1 MKKAPEDVEVDGE
14 IVNVN
19 KVEAA
24 LKTIGVS
31 LRDTQGQFRELD
43 QVFLDISKKWN
54 DLDINTQRYIATT
67 AAGSRQQSRF
77 IAMMDN
83 YDRTVELVDAAYNS
97 AGASQ
102 EQYEKTLDSLQS
114 KLNMLSNA
122 WHEFITGI
130 ANSSLIKGS
139 VDLLTKILTVV
150 NNLTDKFGE
159 FGNSIAKVGVLLGG
173 LSIGNKA
180 VTAIG
185 NKFFPKL
192 METISGWTGNTG
204 STTKS
209 GEFLGTTL
217 LRGITNSI
225 NKDKTLASSLSD
237 KFEGF
242 IDNFKKKGDSF
253 KNAFSSFSSS
263 IKSSYLEAGD
273 ISEQKEFLKITNE
286 LIDAEKQYSKV
297 IDENTLDYE
306 KQVAAQIRVK
316 DAEDALKN
324 SKVISNIYQKLNNT
338 EQLAYNSL
346 IKIGIST
353 KQADLLMTNKQTKA
367 AILRAAAEGKLN
379 KELLD
384 QIAAESGLFKGKTI
398 LGSKIKNY
406 TKLLFGSSKATR
418 QAAAETLGMTKAAA
432 NGTTSLSALGS
443 AASAVSLGWIALA
456 VAVAAATAALI
467 AYSVY
472 INSIEYKTKQA
483 AKFTENAKEEAEELK
498 QVYQDLF
505 SKKEEYDNSI
515 NAIKDLTEGTKA
527 WKDAIIEAN
536 DKTLELVSNYKDL
549 AQYVSKDKNGL
560 LTISDEGW
568 DNFLKKSEKASSD
581 ALNRVFV
588 SQINESQLNDQLV
601 TKNTN
606 KKLEKTLRDLS
617 FKVELPDNI
626 NSGDTSL
633 EKAQKI
639 LDNWSE
645 FTEKNNGIYSVSEL
659 NSIKTDLLN
668 TVEEYNTSLYNS
680 SEQVSSYFT
689 LLADSLGIACE
700 NVDNFAE
707 SLGFFKPDAN
717 IAETYNLLRP
727 LIHWGE
733 RFTSIGNYTNP
744 EKVTY
749 DNQAEVEAKNTLRQ
763 IADSK
768 GIIYDDSTKLDKLI
782 YEIYAK
788 IVGYEDYT
796 DVKELIDKGDLK
808 FDDLMETIA
817 EDWVVNQQKARTE
830 NLAKYY
836 DSLDKETANF
846 INNILSNN
854 TEELL
859 KSQNVKDL
867 NQIIANGQVDK
878 TALETYLGGKGT
890 SLDNLAEAYNR
901 TPDEIITVF
910 DDFIKQLQDLTR
922 TNAKKLLTTYS
933 KTGALDGA
941 STETL
946 QNILTTLQPEKIQ
959 ELNTLIDTLNS
970 GLGEGTDLFNSAA
983 NQLLSLYINGTEED
997 IAAVKKLVEGINWN
1011 STIDSAYQLEQAF
1024 NSNNE
1029 AIKTFAANM
1038 LLASK
1043 QEYSISNQ
1051 FKEFYQSEGYTS
1063 LTEDI
1068 KDLIKEN
1075 DKLTAENVEELA
1087 EKNEDLNKI
1096 LKQNIVTAST
1106 FAKVLTGL
1114 EKGTL
1119 SIEGLTNRTFDFLN
1133 SLSSVN
1139 SLIDKVHNN
1148 IEKFD
1153 EGIDT
1158 GEGVDFLKGL
1168 SEKIKEYSDTLEY
1181 GNEQAVKSL
1190 EYVFGKNIFNEL
1202 SGEPYVEAFE
1212 QYSKKL
1218 EEWTA
1223 GDGYGFWQDV
1233 ANGII
1238 NIPGI
1243 KASLDENKNIVL
1255 DIADMTTDEIVKAM
1269 AKGADMS
1276 EEAAGMLLTG
1286 FVSHSADLRQALKE
1300 NDINAAIENLFT
1312 SDKSFRGENNLWVY
1326 SREEFGNMAA
1336 AVDMSYEDFLAKAKS
1351 YNNSISIAE
1360 WFTDDDI
1367 PKLGDKLKAELD
1379 KVYNSLG
1386 SKSTKEKLNYLGVN
1400 YELNDYRNTNQ
1411 QFNGILVNLDELI
1424 AKYQELGLTIEQAY
1438 DEIDRMAAEKT
1449 DKEEN
1454 LKFTATVA
1462 IGVDEEGKTITDT
1475 VYADT
1480 REGLELAIEQVKS
1493 SEKMKQWA
1501 TTFAESIKLA
1511 FEEDGLSINFTETT
1525 DDAVAKV
1532 EEARSAAQKFL
1543 DENLNIIKYKN
1554 DLSNIEK
1561 ELNNFIKKNRTITL
1575 GYNFISNNP
1584 IGSRPVDAADAATKY
1599 PSRASGTTNN
1609 GVPKTGPALT
1619 GEEGYEIAYNNGEAY
1634 LLGANG
1640 PEIVNLE
1647 KGTKIFNHK
1656 QSKAIINRSKIK
1668 GFGGSF
1674 ANGTIGSYAS
1684 KKVTGQYN
1692 QEAKDEANKVKG
1704 NSSSSSKSSS
1714 DKDPYESALDIYHN
1728 FIVAL
1733 SKLNNDLEDLINERD
1748 RILSKES
1755 RALEAGDVEAVAN
1768 AQKELEEINDRILKQ
1783 QQKIVKENSDYI
1795 SSLKYGLNVLEN
1807 RFSEYNSVVDTSNG
1821 YINVNWE
1828 AYNNLDDTGKET
1840 VDDLISEWE
1849 DYNDRIEEAKDGIQE
1864 IIDYYYDLAEEYRDM
1879 HDEARDSFI
1888 DLINDLTDVL
1898 IEIDEKALER
1908 QQEYYDQ
1915 LIEQDEDYLDALR
1928 KNVEERRKIRDREN
1942 SYEDLAEKQ
1951 RRLSLLKRDTSGVYK
1966 NEIASLE
1973 KEIANS
1979 QQDLTDQKIDDI
1991 IENME
1996 EDLDLRKEQ
2005 FDRHIELMEDS
2016 INQAKENGEYARRAQ
2031 ELLEQ
2036 QPEEAYRILTESN
2049 SEYLAMSSAEQAQYV
2064 EEIKSQMIE
2073 MSRFMEGYYLRLAE
2087 SMDAV
2092 AEAIKAQLSNALAAL
2107 GQNSSNINSSQI
2119 GAGAGPNNS
2128 GSSSSG
2134 DSSGGSS
2141 IGNPNGPSEKETI
2154 KEVQRAINRIMA
2166 QYNSQMSALGKSSL
2180 RKEYLTVD
2188 GITGPKTRS
2197 AALQMIN
2204 WATSK
2209 GVSASDVKLIQ
2220 SNRSLIG
2227 FKKGGI
2233 VDFTGPAMVHGS
2245 KSKPESFLDAEDTK
2259 NIASLRDFLRE
2270 LNLSNRSNLNYGT
2283 SNFRAGDCTIYINV
2297 DQIASDYDIDRAIEE
2312 VQRKILSSSSY
2323 RNINL
2328 INRMR

>member
-1 MKKAPEDVEVDGE
+1 MPNIWKNED
-14 IVNVN
+14 IVCQ
-19 KVEAA
+19 
-24 LKTIGVS
+24 IGK
-31 LRDTQGQFRELD
+31 LIWKNE
-43 QVFLDISKKWN
+43 
-54 DLDINTQRYIATT
+54 
-67 AAGSRQQSRF
+67 QSRF

-114 KLNMLSNA
+114 KLNMLFNA

-192 METISGWTGNTG
+192 MENISGITG
-204 STTKS
+204 STSGLTKD

-225 NKDKTLASSLSD
+225 RGDKTLASSLSD

-242 IDNFKKKGDSF
+242 IDNFKRKGDSF

-263 IKSSYLEAGD
+263 IKSSYLETGD
-273 ISEQKEFLKITNE
+273 ISEQKEFLKVINE
-286 LIDAEKQYSKV
+286 FTDAEKQYYNNLNEVNDATKKGLA
-297 IDENTLDYE
+297 I
-306 KQVAAQIRVK
+306 AQRYN
-316 DAEDALKN
+316 DAQNALNN
-324 SKVISNIYQKLNNT
+324 SKIISTIYQKLSNT

-346 IKIGIST
+346 IKIGINT
-353 KQADLLMTNKQTKA
+353 KQADLLMTNEQTKA

-379 KELLD
+379 KELLE

-406 TKLLFGSSKATR
+406 TKLLFGSNKATR

-432 NGTTSLSALGS
+432 DGTKSLSALGS

-467 AYSVY
+467 AYGVY

-515 NAIKDLTEGTKA
+515 NAIEDLTEGTKA

-581 ALNRVFV
+581 ALNRVFI

-626 NSGDTSL
+626 DSRDTSL

-645 FTEKNNGIYSVSEL
+645 FTEKNNDIYSVSEL
-659 NSIKTDLLN
+659 NSIKTNLLS

-707 SLGFFKPDAN
+707 SLGFFKPDAS

-727 LIHWGE
+727 LLNWGTRFGTITDLE
-733 RFTSIGNYTNP
+733 RSIASNSATVQDYNRET
-744 EKVTY
+744 EKI
-749 DNQAEVEAKNTLRQ
+749 EKLKQ

-768 GIIYDDSTKLDKLI
+768 DIIYDDDSMNLDKLI

-796 DVKELIDKGDLK
+796 DVEALIKKGDLK

-817 EDWVVNQQKARTE
+817 EDWIVNQQKVQIE

-859 KSQNVKDL
+859 KNQNAKDL
-867 NQIIANGQVDK
+867 NQIVENGVVNQDK
-878 TALETYLGGKGT
+878 LNEYLGGGN
-890 SLDNLAEAYNR
+890 SLNDLAKAYGR
-901 TPDEIITVF
+901 TPDEIVSAF

-933 KTGALDGA
+933 KTGALNGA

-983 NQLLSLYINGTEED
+983 NQLLSLYVNGTEED
-997 IAAVKKLVEGINWN
+997 IAAVKKIVEGINWN
-1011 STIDSAYQLEQAF
+1011 STIDSAYQLEQAL

-1051 FKEFYQSEGYTS
+1051 FKELYQSEGYTS

-1106 FAKVLTGL
+1106 FAEVLTGL

-1168 SEKIKEYSDTLEY
+1168 SEKVKEYGDAFEY
-1181 GNEQAVKSL
+1181 GNEQAVKAL
-1190 EYVFGKNIFNEL
+1190 EYVFGKNIFNGL

-1255 DIADMTTDEIVKAM
+1255 DIADMTTDEIVEAM
-1269 AKGADMS
+1269 AKDNKMS

-1286 FVSHSADLRQALKE
+1286 FISHSADLRQALKE
-1300 NDINAAIENLFT
+1300 NDTKAAIENLFT
-1312 SDKSFRGENNLWVY
+1312 SDKSFRGEKNLWVY
-1326 SREEFGNMAA
+1326 SREEFENMAA

-1360 WFTDDDI
+1360 WFTDDGV
-1367 PKLGDKLKAELD
+1367 PKLGKDLEDELNE
-1379 KVYNSLG
+1379 VYKG
-1386 SKSTKEKLNYLGVN
+1386 FGKTTREKLDFLKPLTASFSSRDLG
-1400 YELNDYRNTNQ
+1400 
-1411 QFNGILVNLDELI
+1411 IPNLDLI
-1424 AKYQELGLTIEQAY
+1424 TYDLDSLIEKYQELGLTVEQAY

-1449 DKEEN
+1449 GIDEDFY
-1454 LKFTATVA
+1454 LSATVA
-1462 IGVDEEGKTITDT
+1462 GISVDGETITQT
-1475 VYADT
+1475 VTSDT
-1480 REGLELAIEQVKS
+1480 REGLEAAIKDFETRLFTD
-1493 SEKMKQWA
+1493 KMA
-1501 TTFAESIKLA
+1501 DSFLNAMTIA
-1511 FEEDGLSINFTETT
+1511 FGEDGLTINFADGSEGGTKS
-1525 DDAVAKV
+1525 A
-1532 EEARSAAQKFL
+1532 EEAHDSAQKFL

-1554 DLSNIEK
+1554 DLSNVEK

-1584 IGSRPVDAADAATKY
+1584 MGSRPVDAADAATKY

-1647 KGTKIFNHK
+1647 KGTKVFNHK

-1879 HDEARDSFI
+1879 HDEARDDFI

-2064 EEIKSQMIE
+2064 EKIKNQMIE

-2092 AEAIKAQLSNALAAL
+2092 AEAIKIQLSNALAAL

-2134 DSSGGSS
+2134 GSSGGSS
-2141 IGNPNGPSEKETI
+2141 IGSPNGPSTKETI

-2166 QYNSQMSALGKSSL
+2166 QYNSQMSALGKSNL

-2209 GVSASDVKLIQ
+2209 GISASDVRLIQ

-2245 KSKPESFLDAEDTK
+2245 KSRPESFLDAEDTK
-2259 NIASLRDFLRE
+2259 NVANLRDFLRE
-2270 LNLSNRSNLNYGT
+2270 LNISNKPNLNYGT

>member
-1 MKKAPEDVEVDGE
+1 MPNIWKNED
-14 IVNVN
+14 IVCQ
-19 KVEAA
+19 
-24 LKTIGVS
+24 IGK
-31 LRDTQGQFRELD
+31 LIWKNE
-43 QVFLDISKKWN
+43 
-54 DLDINTQRYIATT
+54 
-67 AAGSRQQSRF
+67 QSRF

-173 LSIGNKA
+173 LYVGNKA
-180 VTAIG
+180 VTAFG

-204 STTKS
+204 GATKS

-217 LRGITNSI
+217 LRGITDSI
-225 NKDKTLASSLSD
+225 RSDKTLASSLSD

-242 IDNFKKKGDSF
+242 INNFKRKGSNF
-253 KNAFSSFSSS
+253 KDAFSSFSSS
-263 IKSSYLEAGD
+263 IKFSYFEKVD
-273 ISEQKEFLKITNE
+273 ISKQEKFLKIANE
-286 LIDAEKQYSKV
+286 YRDAEIQW
-297 IDENTLDYE
+297 INNQDEVNNSTE
-306 KQVAAQIRVK
+306 KGIAILNRLN
-316 DAEDALKN
+316 DAGNALKN
-324 SKVISNIYQKLNNT
+324 SEITSIIYKKLSNE
-338 EQLAYNSL
+338 EQLVYNSL
-346 IKIGIST
+346 IKIGINT
-353 KQADLLMTNKQTKA
+353 KQADLLMTNEQTKA

-379 KELLD
+379 KELLE
-384 QIAAESGLFKGKTI
+384 QIAAESGLFKRESV
-398 LGSKIKNY
+398 LSSKIKNY

-418 QAAAETLGMTKAAA
+418 KAAAETLNMYKVAGDT
-432 NGTTSLSALGS
+432 NSGLSALGS
-443 AASAVSLGWIALA
+443 AASAVSLGWIALG

-467 AYSVY
+467 AYGVY
-472 INSIEYKTKQA
+472 INSIEYKLKQAAEATKQA
-483 AKFTENAKEEAEELK
+483 KEESERLK
-498 QVYQDLF
+498 QAYDDLL
-505 SKKEEYDNSI
+505 SKKENYDDNIKNI
-515 NAIKDLTEGTKA
+515 NELIKGTREWDK
-527 WKDAIIEAN
+527 AIIDAN
-536 DKTLELVSNYKDL
+536 NSTLELISNYKEL
-549 AQYVSKDKNGL
+549 AQYISKDKDGL

-568 DNFLKKSEKASSD
+568 DNFLKKAEKANSD
-581 ALNRVFV
+581 ALNRVFI
-588 SQINESQLNDQLV
+588 SQINEIQLEQQLATKNV
-601 TKNTN
+601 TK
-606 KKLEKTLRDLS
+606 DLDKS
-617 FKVELPDNI
+617 LKDLKIGVELPDNI
-626 NSGDTSL
+626 TSNDTSL

-639 LDNWSE
+639 LDNWDNFARE
-645 FTEKNNGIYSVSEL
+645 NEIKDIYSTSEL
-659 NSIKTDLLN
+659 NDIKTNLLS
-668 TVEEYNTSLYNS
+668 TVEEYNSNLYNS
-680 SEQVSSYFT
+680 SEQVSSYFM
-689 LLADSLGIACE
+689 LLVDSLGIATE
-700 NVDNFAE
+700 NVDNFAK
-707 SLGFFKPDAN
+707 SLGFFKPDAD
-717 IAETYNLLRP
+717 ITSTYNDIRPYLNWGTRYGSIDSMMLRVESAEEMSQIEKISQI
-727 LIHWGE
+727 LENLADYTGTT
-733 RFTSIGNYTNP
+733 FDTSM
-744 EKVTY
+744 
-749 DNQAEVEAKNTLRQ
+749 
-763 IADSK
+763 S
-768 GIIYDDSTKLDKLI
+768 LDKLI

-788 IVGYEDYT
+788 INGYEDYA
-796 DVKELIDKGDLK
+796 DVKILVDSKELNFDK
-808 FDDLMETIA
+808 IA
-817 EDWVVNQQKARTE
+817 R
-830 NLAKYY
+830 NLATQYVLYQQDEQLKALDNFYKT
-836 DSLDKETANF
+836 LDKETANF
-846 INNILSNN
+846 FTNVFANN
-854 TEELL
+854 TEEFL
-859 KSQNVKDL
+859 KGNYSDILNNLSDNGNFSIEKANEYFTPEKLEKLAQAYGRTTDELYSVFEDL
-867 NQIIANGQVDK
+867 FD
-878 TALETYLGGKGT
+878 
-890 SLDNLAEAYNR
+890 SLQSLYKN
-901 TPDEIITVF
+901 
-910 DDFIKQLQDLTR
+910 
-922 TNAKKLLTTYS
+922 NAKKLLTTFR
-933 KTGALDGA
+933 KTGVLEGVNTDIA
-941 STETL
+941 
-946 QNILTTLQPEKIQ
+946 QNILVSLGTENIQ
-959 ELNTLIDTLNS
+959 ELNNLVDSLKTSLD
-970 GLGEGTDLFNSAA
+970 EGTDLFNTAA
-983 NQLLSLYINGTEED
+983 NQLLSIYINGTEED
-997 IAAVKKLVEGINWN
+997 IASIKKLVNGINWS
-1011 STIDSAYQLEQAF
+1011 STIDSAYQLEQAI
-1024 NSNNE
+1024 NSNNK
-1029 AIKTFAANM
+1029 AIQEFAINM

-1043 QEYSISNQ
+1043 QDYSISNQ
-1051 FKEFYQSEGYTS
+1051 FKEFLQSEGYAS
-1063 LTEDI
+1063 LSEDI

-1075 DKLTAENVEELA
+1075 DKLTAKNIEELA
-1087 EKNEDLNKI
+1087 EKNQDLNKI
-1096 LKQNIVTAST
+1096 LKQNIISAST
-1106 FAKVLTGL
+1106 FAQALTGL
-1114 EKGTL
+1114 QKGTFT
-1119 SIEGLTNRTFDFLN
+1119 IEGLTNRTFDFLN

-1139 SLIDKVHNN
+1139 NLIDKVHNS
-1148 IEKFD
+1148 IEDFD

-1158 GEGVDFLKGL
+1158 GEGIDFLKERY
-1168 SEKIKEYSDTLEY
+1168 EKIQEYADALEY
-1181 GNEQAVKSL
+1181 GNDQAMGSL
-1190 EYVFGKNIFNEL
+1190 EYIFGENIFDGLRGDEL
-1202 SGEPYVEAFE
+1202 IKAFD
-1212 QYSKKL
+1212 QYAGKL
-1218 EEWTA
+1218 KEWVA

-1233 ANGII
+1233 GNGLI

-1243 KASLDENKNIVL
+1243 KATLDENEDVVL
-1255 DIADMTTDEIVKAM
+1255 DIANMTTDELVQAIM
-1269 AKGADMS
+1269 KGANLT
-1276 EEAAGMLLTG
+1276 EEAASMFLTSYI
-1286 FVSHSADLRQALKE
+1286 SHSADMRQVLKE
-1300 NDINAAIENLFT
+1300 NDTKAAIENLFT
-1312 SDKSFRGENNLWVY
+1312 TDKSFKGENNLWIY
-1326 SREEFGNMAA
+1326 TKEEFENMAA
-1336 AVDMSYEDFLAKAKS
+1336 AIGMTYDEFLEKAKS
-1351 YNNSISIAE
+1351 YNGSIRIAE
-1360 WFTDDDI
+1360 WFTDDGVV
-1367 PKLGDKLKAELD
+1367 KLGKSLQDELD
-1379 KVYNSLG
+1379 KIYDGLG
-1386 SKSTKEKLNYLGVN
+1386 SKSTKDKLKYFNIGTFNEVFGGVRRQTHPYN
-1400 YELNDYRNTNQ
+1400 SSFIVD
-1411 QFNGILVNLDELI
+1411 LDELI
-1424 AKYQELGLTIEQAY
+1424 TKYKELGLTVEQAY
-1438 DEIDRMAAEKT
+1438 DEIDRMVEEESASKT
-1449 DKEEN
+1449 GSEN
-1454 LKFTATVA
+1454 FLLSKKVA
-1462 IGVDEEGKTITDT
+1462 VGVDEAGQTIFKT

-1480 REGLELAIEQVKS
+1480 REGLELAVKEAEMS
-1493 SEKMKQWA
+1493 PVMDEWTNTIIDAITIAFSENGI
-1501 TTFAESIKLA
+1501 TLTYNTEG
-1511 FEEDGLSINFTETT
+1511 EINI
-1525 DDAVAKV
+1525 
-1532 EEARSAAQKFL
+1532 EEASEEAQNFL
-1543 DENLNIIKYKN
+1543 DSHPQKIKYNN
-1554 DLSNIEK
+1554 D
-1561 ELNNFIKKNRTITL
+1561 ELKAVTKDLDNFIKKYRTITL
-1575 GYNFISNNP
+1575 SYQFYSSPSVNP
-1584 IGSRPVDAADAATKY
+1584 ITGKPFGSPVDATDAAKKHGSSSY
-1599 PSRASGTTNN
+1599 ASGTNN
-1609 GVPKTGPALT
+1609 SGVSKTGPALT

-1647 KGTKIFNHK
+1647 KGTQIFNHE
-1656 QSKAIINRSKIK
+1656 QSKAIIRRSKIK
-1668 GFGGSF
+1668 GFGKSF
-1674 ANGTIGSYAS
+1674 VNGTIGSYAS
-1684 KKVTGQYN
+1684 SSTTGKYN

-1795 SSLKYGLNVLEN
+1795 SSLKYGLNVLED
-1807 RFSEYNSVVDTSNG
+1807 RFSKYNSVVDTSNG

-1879 HDEARDSFI
+1879 HDEARDDFI

-2092 AEAIKAQLSNALAAL
+2092 AEAIKIQLSNALAAL

-2128 GSSSSG
+2128 GSGSSESSG
-2134 DSSGGSS
+2134 NKENSGS
-2141 IGNPNGPSEKETI
+2141 PNGPSEKETI

-2166 QYNSQMSALGKSSL
+2166 QYNSQMSALGKSNL

-2245 KSKPESFLDAEDTK
+2245 KSRPESFLDAEDTK
-2259 NIASLRDFLRE
+2259 NIANLRDFLRE
-2270 LNLSNRSNLNYGT
+2270 LNLSNKPNLNYGT

>member
-1 MKKAPEDVEVDGE
+1 MPNIWKNED
-14 IVNVN
+14 IVCQ
-19 KVEAA
+19 
-24 LKTIGVS
+24 IGK
-31 LRDTQGQFRELD
+31 LIWKNE
-43 QVFLDISKKWN
+43 
-54 DLDINTQRYIATT
+54 
-67 AAGSRQQSRF
+67 QSRF

-139 VDLLTKILTVV
+139 VDLLTKILTIV

-173 LSIGNKA
+173 LYVGNKA
-180 VTAIG
+180 VTAFG

-204 STTKS
+204 GATKS

-217 LRGITNSI
+217 LRGITDSI
-225 NKDKTLASSLSD
+225 RSDKTLASSLSD

-242 IDNFKKKGDSF
+242 INNFKRKGSNF
-253 KNAFSSFSSS
+253 KDAFSSFSSS
-263 IKSSYLEAGD
+263 IKFSYFEKVD
-273 ISEQKEFLKITNE
+273 ISKQEKFLKIANE
-286 LIDAEKQYSKV
+286 YRDAEIQW
-297 IDENTLDYE
+297 INNQDEVNNSTE
-306 KQVAAQIRVK
+306 KGIAILNRLN
-316 DAEDALKN
+316 DAGNALKN
-324 SKVISNIYQKLNNT
+324 SEITSIIYKKLSNK
-338 EQLAYNSL
+338 EQLVYNSL
-346 IKIGIST
+346 IKIGINT
-353 KQADLLMTNKQTKA
+353 KQADLLMTNEQTKA
-367 AILRAAAEGKLN
+367 AILRAAAENKLN
-379 KELLD
+379 KELLE
-384 QIAAESGLFKGKTI
+384 QIAAESGLFKRESV
-398 LGSKIKNY
+398 LSSKIKNY

-418 QAAAETLGMTKAAA
+418 EAAARTLDMTKAAA
-432 NGTTSLSALGS
+432 GGTKSLSALGS
-443 AASAVSLGWIALA
+443 AVSAAPLGWIALA

-467 AYSVY
+467 AYGVY

-498 QVYQDLF
+498 QVYKDLF

-515 NAIKDLTEGTKA
+515 NAIEDLTEGTKA
-527 WKDAIIEAN
+527 WKDAIIEVN
-536 DKTLELVSNYKDL
+536 GKTLELVSNYKDL

-581 ALNRVFV
+581 ALNRVFI

-606 KKLEKTLRDLS
+606 KKLEKTLRD
-617 FKVELPDNI
+617 FKIEVELPDNI

-639 LDNWSE
+639 LDNWNE
-645 FTEKNNGIYSVSEL
+645 VVRENEEKNIYSTSEL
-659 NSIKTDLLN
+659 NSIKTNLLS

-707 SLGFFKPDAN
+707 SLGFFKPDAS
-717 IAETYNLLRP
+717 IAETYNSLRP
-727 LIHWGE
+727 LLHWGE
-733 RFTSIGNYTNP
+733 RFTSIGSYTDP

-749 DNQAEVEAKNTLRQ
+749 DERAGVEARNTLRQ

-768 GIIYDDSTKLDKLI
+768 GIIYDDSMNLDKLI

-788 IVGYEDYT
+788 IMGYEDYT
-796 DVKELIDKGDLK
+796 DVEALIKKGDLK

-817 EDWVVNQQKARTE
+817 EDWIVNQQKVQIE

-846 INNILSNN
+846 INNILSGNI
-854 TEELL
+854 EELL
-859 KSQNVKDL
+859 KSQNAKDL
-867 NQIIANGQVDK
+867 NQIIGENNEVDQGK
-878 TALETYLGGKGT
+878 LNTYLGGNN
-890 SLDNLAEAYNR
+890 SLNDLAEAYGR
-901 TPDEIITVF
+901 TPEEITAAF
-910 DDFIKQLQDLTR
+910 NDFIKQLQDLTR

-1011 STIDSAYQLEQAF
+1011 STIDSAYKLEQAL

-1075 DKLTAENVEELA
+1075 DKLTAENIEELA

-1106 FAKVLTGL
+1106 FAEVLTGL

-1190 EYVFGKNIFNEL
+1190 EYVFGKNIFNGL

-1326 SREEFGNMAA
+1326 SREEFENMAT
-1336 AVDMSYEDFLAKAKS
+1336 AVDMSYEDFLTKAKS

-1379 KVYNSLG
+1379 KVYNGLG

-1511 FEEDGLSINFTETT
+1511 FGEDSLSINFAETT

-1554 DLSNIEK
+1554 DLSNVEK

-1584 IGSRPVDAADAATKY
+1584 MGSKPVDAADAAIKY

-1733 SKLNNDLEDLINERD
+1733 SKLNNDLEDLVNERD

-1879 HDEARDSFI
+1879 HDEARDDFI

-1908 QQEYYDQ
+1908 QQEYYEQ

-2005 FDRHIELMEDS
+2005 FDKHIELMEDS

-2064 EEIKSQMIE
+2064 EEIKNQMIE

-2092 AEAIKAQLSNALAAL
+2092 AEAIKVQLSNALAAL

-2134 DSSGGSS
+2134 GSGKDPSGGS
-2141 IGNPNGPSEKETI
+2141 PNEPSTKETI

-2166 QYNSQMSALGKSSL
+2166 QYNSQMSALGKSNL

-2209 GVSASDVKLIQ
+2209 GISASDVKLIQ

-2259 NIASLRDFLRE
+2259 NIANLRDFLRE
-2270 LNLSNRSNLNYGT
+2270 LNISNKPNLNYGT

>member
-1 MKKAPEDVEVDGE
+1 MPNIWKNED
-14 IVNVN
+14 IVCQ
-19 KVEAA
+19 
-24 LKTIGVS
+24 IGK
-31 LRDTQGQFRELD
+31 LIWKNE
-43 QVFLDISKKWN
+43 
-54 DLDINTQRYIATT
+54 
-67 AAGSRQQSRF
+67 QSRF

-242 IDNFKKKGDSF
+242 IDNFKRKGDSF

-286 LIDAEKQYSKV
+286 LIDAEKQCSKV

-379 KELLD
+379 KELLN

-418 QAAAETLGMTKAAA
+418 EAAARTLGMTKAAA
-432 NGTTSLSALGS
+432 DGTTSLSALGS

-467 AYSVY
+467 AYGVY

-515 NAIKDLTEGTKA
+515 NAIEDLTEGTKA

-606 KKLEKTLRDLS
+606 KKLEKSLRDLS

-633 EKAQKI
+633 GKAQKI

-645 FTEKNNGIYSVSEL
+645 FTEKNNDIYSVSEL

-707 SLGFFKPDAN
+707 SLGFFKPDAS
-717 IAETYNLLRP
+717 IAETYNSLRP
-727 LIHWGE
+727 LLYWGE
-733 RFTSIGNYTNP
+733 RFTSIGSYTDP
-744 EKVTY
+744 EKVIS
-749 DNQAEVEAKNTLRQ
+749 DERIGVEARNTLRQ

-796 DVKELIDKGDLK
+796 DVKALIDKGDLK

-867 NQIIANGQVDK
+867 NQIITNGQVDK

-901 TPDEIITVF
+901 TPDEIVTVF

-933 KTGALDGA
+933 KTGALNGA
-941 STETL
+941 SKETL

-1011 STIDSAYQLEQAF
+1011 STIDSAYQLEQAL

-1029 AIKTFAANM
+1029 AVKTFAANM

-1051 FKEFYQSEGYTS
+1051 FKELYQSEGYTS

-1106 FAKVLTGL
+1106 FAEVLTRL

-1148 IEKFD
+1148 IENFD

-1168 SEKIKEYSDTLEY
+1168 SEKVKEYSDAFEY
-1181 GNEQAVKSL
+1181 GNEQAIKAL
-1190 EYVFGKNIFNEL
+1190 EYVFGDNIFNEL
-1202 SGEPYVEAFE
+1202 SGEQYEEAFK

-1255 DIADMTTDEIVKAM
+1255 DIADMTTDEIVEAM
-1269 AKGADMS
+1269 AKDNKMS
-1276 EEAAGMLLTG
+1276 KEAAGMLLTG
-1286 FVSHSADLRQALKE
+1286 FVSHSADLRQVLKE

-1326 SREEFGNMAA
+1326 SREEFENMAA
-1336 AVDMSYEDFLAKAKS
+1336 AVDMSYENFLAKAKS

-1379 KVYNSLG
+1379 KVYNGLG

-1424 AKYQELGLTIEQAY
+1424 AKYQELGLSIEQAY

-1511 FEEDGLSINFTETT
+1511 FGEDGLSINFAETT
-1525 DDAVAKV
+1525 DDAIVKV

-1554 DLSNIEK
+1554 DLSNVEK

-1584 IGSRPVDAADAATKY
+1584 MGSRPVDAADAATKY

-1768 AQKELEEINDRILKQ
+1768 AQKELEEINDKILKQ

-1807 RFSEYNSVVDTSNG
+1807 RFSKYNSVVDTSNG

-2064 EEIKSQMIE
+2064 EEIKNQMIE

-2092 AEAIKAQLSNALAAL
+2092 AEAIKVQLSNALAAL

-2128 GSSSSG
+2128 GSG
-2134 DSSGGSS
+2134 NGGSGGSS
-2141 IGNPNGPSEKETI
+2141 NSPGDSFSGSTTQSKVEAIKDAQRELNIILNKMKRIDRNNNSFSLPSNI
-2154 KEVQRAINRIMA
+2154 LN
-2166 QYNSQMSALGKSSL
+2166 MSELV
-2180 RKEYLTVD
+2180 VD
-2188 GITGPKTRS
+2188 GVLGSKTKNAYNIIGPYLLSSEGLKNYPNAREWY
-2197 AALQMIN
+2197 ADLA
-2204 WATSK
+2204 SK
-2209 GVSASDVKLIQ
+2209 RKAV
-2220 SNRSLIG
+2220 G
-2227 FKKGGI
+2227 FSKGGI

-2245 KSKPESFLDAEDTK
+2245 KSRPESFLDAEDTK
-2259 NIASLRDFLRE
+2259 NIANLRDFLRE
-2270 LNLSNRSNLNYGT
+2270 LNLSNKPNLNYGT

>member
-1 MKKAPEDVEVDGE
+1 
-14 IVNVN
+14 
-19 KVEAA
+19 
-24 LKTIGVS
+24 
-31 LRDTQGQFRELD
+31 
-43 QVFLDISKKWN
+43 
-54 DLDINTQRYIATT
+54 
-67 AAGSRQQSRF
+67 
-77 IAMMDN
+77 MDN

-114 KLNMLSNA
+114 KLNMLSDA
-122 WHEFITGI
+122 WLEFITGI

-159 FGNSIAKVGVLLGG
+159 FGNSIAKAGVLLGG
-173 LSIGNKA
+173 LYVGNKA
-180 VTAIG
+180 VTAFG

-204 STTKS
+204 GATKS

-225 NKDKTLASSLSD
+225 NKDKTLASSLSN

-242 IDNFKKKGDSF
+242 INNFKRKGSNF
-253 KNAFSSFSSS
+253 KDAFSSFSSS
-263 IKSSYLEAGD
+263 IKFSYFEKVD
-273 ISEQKEFLKITNE
+273 ISKQEKFLKIANE
-286 LIDAEKQYSKV
+286 YRDAEIQW
-297 IDENTLDYE
+297 INNQDEVDNSTE
-306 KQVAAQIRVK
+306 KGIAILNRLN
-316 DAEDALKN
+316 DAGNALKN
-324 SKVISNIYQKLNNT
+324 SEITSIIYKKLSNE

-353 KQADLLMTNKQTKA
+353 KQADLLMSNKQTKA

-379 KELLD
+379 KELLE
-384 QIAAESGLFKGKTI
+384 QIAAESGLFKRESV
-398 LGSKIKNY
+398 LSSKIKNY

-418 QAAAETLGMTKAAA
+418 EAAARTLDMTKAAA
-432 NGTTSLSALGS
+432 GGTKSLSALGS
-443 AASAVSLGWIALA
+443 AVSAAPLGWIALA

-467 AYSVY
+467 AYGVY

-505 SKKEEYDNSI
+505 SKREEYDNSI
-515 NAIKDLTEGTKA
+515 NAIEDLTEGTKA

-581 ALNRVFV
+581 ALNRVFI

-606 KKLEKTLRDLS
+606 KKLEKSLRD
-617 FKVELPDNI
+617 FKIEVELPDNI
-626 NSGDTSL
+626 NSGATSL

-639 LDNWSE
+639 LDNWNKVVE
-645 FTEKNNGIYSVSEL
+645 ENEEKKIYSVSEL
-659 NSIKTDLLN
+659 NSIKTDLLT
-668 TVEEYNTSLYNS
+668 TVEDYNTNLYNS

-700 NVDNFAE
+700 SVDNFAE
-707 SLGFFKPDAN
+707 SLGFFKPDAS

-727 LIHWGE
+727 LLNWGSRQQSLHKYETIDSKDGE
-733 RFTSIGNYTNP
+733 RIDRNSLEKTN
-744 EKVTY
+744 K
-749 DNQAEVEAKNTLRQ
+749 LRE
-763 IADSK
+763 IADYYN
-768 GIIYDDSTKLDKLI
+768 IQYTDDSVIDKLV

-796 DVKELIDKGDLK
+796 DVVALIKKGDLK
-808 FDDLMETIA
+808 FDDMMETIA
-817 EDWVVNQQKARTE
+817 EDWIVNQQKVQIE

-846 INNILSNN
+846 INNILSGN

-859 KSQNVKDL
+859 KNENSKILSELTD
-867 NQIIANGQVDK
+867 NGQVDK
-878 TALETYLGGKGT
+878 DALEAYLDGKGT
-890 SLDNLAEAYNR
+890 SLDNLAEAFNR
-901 TPDEIITVF
+901 TPDEIVNVF
-910 DDFIKQLQDLTR
+910 GDFIKQLQDLTR
-922 TNAKKLLTTYS
+922 TNAKKLLTTYL
-933 KTGALDGA
+933 KTGALKRADK
-941 STETL
+941 ETL

-983 NQLLSLYINGTEED
+983 NQLLSLYVNGTEED
-997 IAAVKKLVEGINWN
+997 IAAVKKIVEGINWN
-1011 STIDSAYQLEQAF
+1011 STIDSAYQLEQAL

-1029 AIKTFAANM
+1029 AVKSFAANM

-1051 FKEFYQSEGYTS
+1051 FKELYQSEGYTS

-1106 FAKVLTGL
+1106 FAEVLTGL
-1114 EKGTL
+1114 EKNTFT
-1119 SIEGLTNRTFDFLN
+1119 IEGLTNRTFDFLN

-1139 SLIDKVHNN
+1139 NLIDKVHNN

-1190 EYVFGKNIFNEL
+1190 EYVFGKNIFNGL

-1326 SREEFGNMAA
+1326 SREEFENMAA

-1360 WFTDDDI
+1360 WFTDDDVS
-1367 PKLGDKLKAELD
+1367 KLGDKLKAELD
-1379 KVYNSLG
+1379 KVYNGLG

-1511 FEEDGLSINFTETT
+1511 FGEDGLSINFAETT

-1543 DENLNIIKYKN
+1543 DKNLNIIKYKN
-1554 DLSNIEK
+1554 DLSNVEK

-1584 IGSRPVDAADAATKY
+1584 MGSRPVDAADAAIKY

-1634 LLGANG
+1634 LLGADG

-1748 RILSKES
+1748 KILSKES
-1755 RALEAGDVEAVAN
+1755 RALEVGDVEAVAN
-1768 AQKELEEINDRILKQ
+1768 AQKELEEINDKILKQ

-1879 HDEARDSFI
+1879 HDEARDDFI

-1908 QQEYYDQ
+1908 QQEYYEQ

-2005 FDRHIELMEDS
+2005 FDKHIELMEDS

-2092 AEAIKAQLSNALAAL
+2092 AEAIKVQLSNALAAL

-2119 GAGAGPNNS
+2119 GAGAGP
-2128 GSSSSG
+2128 SSSG
-2134 DSSGGSS
+2134 SGNGGSGGSS
-2141 IGNPNGPSEKETI
+2141 NGPGGSFSGSTTQSKVEAIKDAQRELNIILNKMKRIDRNNNSFSLPSNILNMSEL
-2154 KEVQRAINRIMA
+2154 V
-2166 QYNSQMSALGKSSL
+2166 
-2180 RKEYLTVD
+2180 VD
-2188 GITGPKTRS
+2188 GVLGSKTKNAYNIIGPYLLSSEGLKNYPNAREWY
-2197 AALQMIN
+2197 ADLA
-2204 WATSK
+2204 SK
-2209 GVSASDVKLIQ
+2209 RKAV
-2220 SNRSLIG
+2220 G
-2227 FKKGGI
+2227 FSKGGI

-2245 KSKPESFLDAEDTK
+2245 KSRPESFLDAEDTK

-2270 LNLSNRSNLNYGT
+2270 LNLSNRPNLNYGT